1 MPRPAMRSPL
11 HATGLPGSRC
21 GASRSAPAWR
31 WRWRPSAPSAASCS
45 RPRLRR
51 PSILRPATIRL
62 CRCAH
67 SRNLAATRGA
77 SGRAA
82 DGRLGLHRQEALAL
96 HFLAGEL
103 AGAANRFRPFPGL
116 LFGGFFIVA
125 AQLHFAENALALHL
139 LLERLEGLVD

>member
-1 MPRPAMRSPL
+1 MFRRSGYRLAGNNMR
-11 HATGLPGSRC
+11 
-21 GASRSAPAWR
+21 
-31 WRWRPSAPSAASCS
+31 
-45 RPRLRR
+45 
-51 PSILRPATIRL
+51 
-62 CRCAH
+62 H

-139 LLERLEGLVD
+139 LLERLEGLVDIIVSDENLHARSSPKDRV